1 MTNNKITIIPS
12 GDSAILVR
20 FGNEIT
26 EAINKLV
33 HDLHFMLDELK
44 IKGIIEMV
52 PAYTDL
58 LILYNPLQ
66 ISYNGL
72 SQIINEEIQK
82 PGKLGTI
89 EQRLIQIP
97 VCYDEEF
104 GSDMKEVSEHTGLS
118 KEEIIRIHSTSKY
131 LVYMLGFTPGFSYLG
146 GMDER
151 IACPRKKIPRQD
163 IPAGSVGIADKQ
175 TGIYPIESPGG
186 WQLIGRTPL
195 KLFDPERDEVFLCRA
210 GDQLQFIPISKTE
223 FESLKIGQN
232 R

>member
-1 MTNNKITIIPS
+1 MTNNNIKIIPS
-12 GDSAILVR
+12 GDSAILVQ

-26 EAINKLV
+26 EGINKRV
-33 HDLHFMLDELK
+33 HNLHFMLDELK

-58 LILYNPLQ
+58 LILYDPLQ

-72 SQIINEEIQK
+72 GQIINEEIEK
-82 PGKLGTI
+82 PSKLGTI

-97 VCYDEEF
+97 VCYYEEF
-104 GSDMKEVSEHTGLS
+104 GSDLAEVSEHTGLS
-118 KEEIIRIHSTSKY
+118 KEEIIQIHSSSKY

-151 IACPRKKIPRQD
+151 IACPRKKIPRQN

-195 KLFDPERDEVFLCRA
+195 NLFDPNREEVFLCKA
-210 GDQLQFIPISKTE
+210 GDLLQFIPINKTE
-223 FESLKIGQN
+223 FESIKIEQN
-232 R
+232 K

>member
-1 MTNNKITIIPS
+1 MKIIPS
-12 GDSAILVR
+12 GDSAMLVR

-26 EAINKLV
+26 EKINTRV

-44 IKGIIEMV
+44 VKGIIEMV

-58 LILYNPLQ
+58 LILYDPLKV
-66 ISYNGL
+66 SYDGL
-72 SQIINEEIQK
+72 NQIINEEIKK
-82 PGKLGTI
+82 PGKQGTI
-89 EQRLIQIP
+89 KQRIIEIP

-104 GSDMKEVSEHTGLS
+104 GSDLAEVSEHTGLS
-118 KEEIIRIHSTSKY
+118 KDEIIRIHSNSKY

-151 IACPRKKIPRQD
+151 IACPRKKIPRQN

-195 KLFDPERDEVFLCRA
+195 NLFNPEREEVFLCQA
-210 GDQLQFIPISKTE
+210 GDQLQFIPIEKVE
-223 FESLKIGQN
+223 FESIKIAQN
-232 R
+232 K

>member
-1 MTNNKITIIPS
+1 MTNNNLKIIPS

-20 FGNEIT
+20 LGNEIT
-26 EAINKLV
+26 EEINTRV
-33 HDLHFMLDELK
+33 HDLHFMLDVLK

-52 PAYTDL
+52 PAYADL
-58 LILYNPLQ
+58 LILYDPLKV
-66 ISYNGL
+66 SYDGL
-72 SQIINEEIQK
+72 SQIIKEEIEK
-82 PGKLGTI
+82 PGKPGTI

-104 GSDMKEVSEHTGLS
+104 GSDLEEVSEHTGLS
-118 KEEIIRIHSTSKY
+118 KKEIIQIHSSTKY

-151 IACPRKKIPRQD
+151 IACPRKKIPRQN

-195 KLFDPERDEVFLCRA
+195 NLFDPDREDVFLCRA
-210 GDQLQFIPISKTE
+210 GDHLQFVPISKTE
-223 FESLKIGQN
+223 FESIKIAQDK
-232 R
+232 